1 MLRQIIKPTSEHYD
15 LHIPKEYLNHEV
27 EILVLPFSYPLDKE
41 TVNNKKENKKSLA
54 GALSRYANS
63 SLIEEEKDIAWD
75 KVAKDKN
82 DLS

>member
-27 EILVLPFSYPLDKE
+27 EILVLPFSYPLDKKTTE
-41 TVNNKKENKKSLA
+41 DKKENRRSLV
-54 GALSRYANS
+54 GALSQYANP
-63 SLIEEEKDIAWD
+63 SLIEKEKDIAWD
-75 KVAKDKN
+75 EVAKGKN